1 MSSLNPRHPHR
12 VALACLA
19 ALSLPVSAHAA
30 ALESSPAPSTLP
42 TINIT
47 ATHDAPVA
55 FAGVPSTTITRAQI
69 ERLQATSVLDLLA
82 NTSGLN
88 LVNLGGPGKL
98 TNVSIWGANASQT
111 LVLVDGV
118 RIGSLTAGQAYLEN
132 LPVALID
139 HIEIIRGPRSGQ
151 YGADA
156 MGGVIQIFTRHGAKG
171 LHPSFSI
178 GGGSRSSLNSSA
190 NLSGGSDH
198 VDFSLGATHQQTGGF
213 NSYTDKTG
221 SPYATIEPD
230 QDGYHNNSAQG
241 RIGYHADNGARVAAH
256 WLGSNAWTDYDGN
269 FQNQSRDRQQVFGLD
284 GALPKWGF
292 WQLRANLGRSID
304 RLASYK
310 NGVFSSEFNSRQ
322 DNFNLANDFTIGHG
336 LLTLGADQSRDH
348 VDSSTHYTVN
358 DRRNTGLYGQYVDQ
372 FGPLSLQTALR
383 HDKNEQFGSAN
394 TGSVDLGWQLTPA
407 WMLTAGYGTG
417 FRVPSFNDLYYPLA
431 YGYSGNPNLQ
441 PERAR
446 TERIGL
452 NWQNHAWSASMTS
465 FRTRTHDLIAYS
477 MDPVNFTST
486 MKNINQAEV
495 LGTEWQLG
503 WHTAGWVVNASST
516 WLSTRDQKTGTSL
529 PRQPKWSGR
538 IDLDRRVGRWDAG
551 ITVRG
556 QTHTHETTATQI
568 NNGFMTADLRVSYQF
583 APNWHAEAKLTNI
596 TNRAYQTAYGYNQAG
611 RGGFLTLRY
620 GL

>member
-19 ALSLPVSAHAA
+19 ALSLPVSAQAA
-30 ALESSPAPSTLP
+30 ALESNPSLSTLP

-69 ERLQATSVLDLLA
+69 DRLQATSVLDLLS
-82 NTSGLN
+82 NTAGLN

-156 MGGVIQIFTRHGAKG
+156 MGGVIQIFTRQGQQG

-178 GGGSRSSLNSSA
+178 GGGSRESLSSSA
-190 NLSGGSDH
+190 NLSGSSDH
-198 VDFSLGATHQQTGGF
+198 VDFSLGAAHQQTGGF

-221 SPYATIEPD
+221 SPYATVEPD

-241 RIGYHADNGARVAAH
+241 RIGYHADNGASIGAH
-256 WLGSNAWTDYDGN
+256 WLGSNAWTDFDGS

-284 GALPKWGF
+284 GALMKLGP
-292 WQLRANLGRSID
+292 WQLRGGVGRSID
-304 RLASYK
+304 RLTSYE
-310 NGVFSSEFNSRQ
+310 NGAFASEFDSHR
-322 DNFNLANDFTIGHG
+322 DTANLANDFSIGHG
-336 LLTLGADQSRDH
+336 LLTLGADQTRDH
-348 VDSSTHYTVN
+348 VDSSTQYTIA
-358 DRRNTGLYGQYVDQ
+358 DRRNDGLYAQYVDHL
-372 FGPLSLQTALR
+372 GPVSFQTALR
-383 HDKNEQFGSAN
+383 HDRNSQFGNAN
-394 TGSVDLGWQLTPA
+394 TGSLDLNWQLVPSWA
-407 WMLTAGYGTG
+407 LTAGYGTG
-417 FRVPSFNDLYYPLA
+417 FRAPSFNDLYYP
-431 YGYSGNPNLQ
+431 GYSNPNLQ
-441 PERAR
+441 PERSHTAR
-446 TERIGL
+446 LGT
-452 NWQNHAWSASMTS
+452 NWTMGPWTS
-465 FRTRTHDLIAYS
+465 SVTGFRTRSQDLITLDANYI
-477 MDPVNFTST
+477 PQ
-486 MKNINQAEV
+486 NISRAEV
-495 LGTEWQLG
+495 VGAEWQLG
-503 WHTAGWVVNASST
+503 WHASGWIVNASST
-516 WLSTRDQKTGTSL
+516 WLSTRDLKTGTSL
-529 PRQPKWSGR
+529 PRQPKWSGHL
-538 IDLDRRVGRWDAG
+538 DLDRQIGLWDTG
-551 ITVRG
+551 LTIRG
-556 QTHTHETTATQI
+556 QTQTHEVNATQI
-568 NNGFMTADLRVSYQF
+568 NNGFATADLRLSYQF

-611 RGGFLTLRY
+611 RGGFLTIRY
-620 GL
+620 GR